1 MYMYDLYVAEFDN
14 GDKMTGSISQ
24 VYAAQEVNGCAVT
37 FHPYIEVRKAP
48 APIAQDDG
56 TITGYALFIPALPYT
71 GAWRQITGTYQ
82 RMLDAFNARNELL
95 EFDEVDFFRAYQRTF

>member
-1 MYMYDLYVAEFDN
+1 MYMYDLYAAEFDN

-56 TITGYALFIPALPYT
+56 TMTGYALFIPALPYM
-71 GAWRQITGTYQ
+71 GEWRQITGTYQ
-82 RMLDAFNARNELL
+82 RMLDAFNARNKLL
-95 EFDEVDFFRAYQRTF
+95 EFDEVDFLRTYQRTF